1 MDGALTSVPMSPGL
15 VKVAVRARR
24 EPDAQFHSV
33 AHLIDVAA
41 LERACHRQRK
51 DAAVGVDGVTKQAY
65 GRDLDVNLRDL
76 HGRLKAMRYRH
87 QPIRRVHIP
96 KDKGRTRPLG
106 ISAFEDKIVQDAL
119 REVLQAVYEQDFL
132 ECSYGFRPR
141 RRAHDAIRAFD
152 RVASRG
158 EVNWVLE
165 ADIKSFFDSVD
176 RNTLLELLRIRVP
189 DGSIKRL
196 VGKCLHVG
204 VLDGGEFTT
213 PDTGTTQGSVLS
225 PLLANVYLH
234 YALDLWFEREVKPR
248 LHGRSTL
255 IRYADDF
262 IICFELRSDAERV
275 MGALSERLAKFALT
289 LEPNKTRLIPFHRPS
304 SSVKR
309 GKGPATFD
317 FLGFT
322 LFWRRTRRGGWCV
335 GCKTRHARLRRAI
348 AAVYDWCRSHRHL
361 SIPVQHAAL
370 TRRIRGHF
378 QYFGVNGNHRSL
390 GRLYHHA
397 RRAWFKWLC
406 RRSQKQRLNWERFVD
421 LLRDFPIPRP
431 RVYVKIWG
439 T

>member
-1 MDGALTSVPMSPGL
+1 LHFGQ
-15 VKVAVRARR
+15 VRYGPPE
-24 EPDAQFHSV
+24 EPDF
-33 AHLIDVAA
+33 
-41 LERACHRQRK
+41 R
-51 DAAVGVDGVTKQAY
+51 
-65 GRDLDVNLRDL
+65 
-76 HGRLKAMRYRH
+76 
-87 QPIRRVHIP
+87 
-96 KDKGRTRPLG
+96 
-106 ISAFEDKIVQDAL
+106 AFEDKIVQDAL

-204 VLDGGEFTT
+204 VLDGGDLTR
-213 PDTGTTQGSVLS
+213 PDTGTAQGSVLS

-275 MGALSERLAKFALT
+275 MDALSERLATFALT
-289 LEPNKTRLIPFHRPS
+289 LEPTKTRLIPFHRPS
-304 SSVKR
+304 PSEKR

-348 AAVYDWCRSHRHL
+348 ARRVSAGPTSGGNAPGGRLRLVPQPSAFVDPGAACR
-361 SIPVQHAAL
+361 AAL
-370 TRRIRGHF
+370 RSRIPTMR
-378 QYFGVNGNHRSL
+378 L
-390 GRLYHHA
+390 GRKPPSGIVLRSAPLERAHLLQTHSRPLQLLRGQWQPPESWPSLPSCSQSMVQVALSSEPEAASQLGTVRGLASRLSYSA
-397 RRAWFKWLC
+397 SSCLRQDMGDVTASRTDGRAGWWKSPRPDLVRAWAGQPAQATLP
-406 RRSQKQRLNWERFVD
+406 RRPWTISD
-421 LLRDFPIPRP
+421 
-431 RVYVKIWG
+431 
-439 T
+439 TA